1 MSGATNP
8 EHRVRVTAIRFLLL
22 AGLALCLVAA
32 GCGRRAELDTP
43 YQAAVDARADA
54 AANKQPLPPVPA
66 PPPADK
72 PFILDPLLGRS
83 TPTTP

>member
-1 MSGATNP
+1 MSDPTNP
-8 EHRVRVTAIRFLLL
+8 EHRARVTANRSFLL

-66 PPPADK
+66 PPPVDK
-72 PFILDPLLGRS
+72 PFILDPLIGRS
-83 TPTTP
+83 TPASP